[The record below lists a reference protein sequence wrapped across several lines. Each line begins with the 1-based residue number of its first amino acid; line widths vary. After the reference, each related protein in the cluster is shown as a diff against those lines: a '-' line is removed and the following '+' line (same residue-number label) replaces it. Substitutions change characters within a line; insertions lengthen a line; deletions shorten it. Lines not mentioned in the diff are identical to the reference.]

1 VGRLGLASRSVGGGG
16 ACWYVP
22 RMPASEIGGAHR
34 LATADALRVLYSF
47 PHRIGAGRICYTAW
61 EQARGVA
68 VAGASIRVLPA
79 SVARPLPPG
88 ISVEPTLERVGIRL
102 PYRIVGQLRALVLH
116 DWLVAR
122 QLRRIAHAVD
132 VVHAWPLGALETL
145 RTADELGIPTVLER
159 PNAHTR
165 FAYEVV
171 RDECERLGV
180 ELPPDH
186 EHAYNETVL
195 AREELEYD
203 AADYL
208 LCPSDFVVETFV
220 DQGVEPRK
228 LLRHVYGYDPV
239 TFYPDPDPAPRSE
252 TNGLT
257 MLYVGVAAVRKGLH
271 FALEA
276 WLRSP
281 ASAYGTFLI
290 AGEMLPSY
298 GAVLAEALEHPSVQ
312 MLGHRTD
319 IPELMR
325 RSDILVLPS
334 IEEGFGLVCTEAMG
348 SGCVPLVSR
357 ACTELCR
364 HLENSLV
371 HEIGDVDALTMHITM
386 LHQDQA
392 LLGRLRSGC
401 LQMAPEVTWDA
412 AGVSLVDAYRQAV
425 LSAARSAASLTIA

>member
-1 VGRLGLASRSVGGGG
+1 
-16 ACWYVP
+16 
-22 RMPASEIGGAHR
+22 
-34 LATADALRVLYSF
+34 
-47 PHRIGAGRICYTAW
+47 
-61 EQARGVA
+61 
-68 VAGASIRVLPA
+68 
-79 SVARPLPPG
+79 
-88 ISVEPTLERVGIRL
+88 
-102 PYRIVGQLRALVLH
+102 
-116 DWLVAR
+116 
-122 QLRRIAHAVD
+122 
-132 VVHAWPLGALETL
+132 
-145 RTADELGIPTVLER
+145 
-159 PNAHTR
+159 
-165 FAYEVV
+165 
-171 RDECERLGV
+171 V
-180 ELPPDH
+180 ELPADH

-220 DQGVEPRK
+220 DQAVEPRK

-239 TFYPDPDPAPRSE
+239 TFYPDPAPRSE

-281 ASAYGTFLI
+281 ASADGTFLI

-312 MLGHRTD
+312 VLGHRTD

-371 HEIGDVDALTMHITM
+371 HEIGDVDALAAHITS
-386 LHQDQA
+386 LHEDRA
-392 LLGRLRSGC
+392 LLGWLRSGC
-401 LQMAPEVTWDA
+401 LQTAPEVTWDA
-412 AGVSLVDAYRQAV
+412 AGVALVGAYRQAV
-425 LSAARSAASLTIA
+425 LSPSRPVDSLTAA